1 MLMSCVT
8 DSLDVTVSKH
18 QRRERQEILCD
29 EAWPDMLYF
38 HLLGRLIER
47 FPPFL

>member
-8 DSLDVTVSKH
+8 DSLDVTVSKK
-18 QRRERQEILCD
+18 QRRERQEIPCNVV
-29 EAWPDMLYF
+29 WPVF